1 MPKGH
6 KNLITVQ
13 PLGGFDQLLTYS
25 LKEEFSSIIRIG
37 SLVKIPLG
45 KRKVLGI
52 VWSLNSSEIIPENQ
66 IRSIHEVVHQQPV
79 LTEEMTKLAK
89 WISKY

>member
-1 MPKGH
+1 MMPKGH

-37 SLVKIPLG
+37 SLVKILWVKERFWASYGLLILQKLFP
-45 KRKVLGI
+45 K
-52 VWSLNSSEIIPENQ
+52 
-66 IRSIHEVVHQQPV
+66 IRFDPF
-79 LTEEMTKLAK
+79 MK
-89 WISKY
+89 